1 MKKITF
7 LLLIFVGVLQAQIV
21 NIPDTNFKAKLLSAN
36 TTNQIAMNSQFEY
49 FKIDANNDGE
59 IQLSE
64 ASEVYLLNINN
75 SFLPNPNTILTLS
88 GIESFVNLKEL
99 NASLNSISTFN
110 YNLPLL
116 EKLYFTANN
125 LTTIDLTGTPQLIE
139 LNLDQNDLS
148 SLDVSVCENL
158 VSLGCDYNFLSS
170 LDISMLSSL
179 NYLSVRY
186 NQLTSLDLSQSEA
199 LMSLQLAGNYFLP
212 VLNNLVNL
220 ESLNCQ
226 DMGLSV
232 LDFSSNVNLSTLVL
246 NENIFTEIILPPLA
260 NLTTFLCS
268 EMPSL
273 TSVNVNMAPSL
284 SFFQCINNP
293 LLQSIFMKNG
303 VQSFQS
309 LNWAENFNL
318 QYVCVDD
325 FNVSNIITY
334 LNSIQLTNVNVNS
347 FCSFTPGGDYD
358 TITGNVRLDN
368 NNNGC
373 DATDFSIPFFKLAVD
388 LNAMT
393 TNSSVFSNNNGVY
406 NLYTATEGVYTLTPV
421 LENPTYFSVS
431 PQPGTAIINEIDN
444 SSTTLDFCVTANGV
458 HPDLEVV
465 IAPVTPARPG
475 FVAEYLIVYK
485 NKGNQV
491 LSQQYGVNFVYNQN
505 LMQFLS
511 ASTLP
516 SAQGTGGLQWDY
528 ADLMPF
534 ESRSIIVFMQINPP
548 TDPEN
553 PVNIG
558 DELVF
563 TSVILPQA
571 GDEMVQ
577 DNTFIFNQTV
587 VGSYDPNDITCL
599 QGDVVPP
606 SEIGNYL
613 HYLIRFENTGTA
625 QAENVV
631 VSLNINPA
639 QYDAQ
644 SLQLLNTSHDAS
656 VRMNGQ
662 NLDVIFQN
670 IQLETGGHGNILLK
684 MKTKQTLQVGD
695 MVAKKADIYFD
706 YNFPIVTN
714 EAETLFQA
722 LSVINPVLENLISIY
737 PNPVKD
743 VVNITIKDNSTIKT
757 IELYD
762 IQGRLLQTQ
771 LVKDVTSEINLAE
784 RANGMYF
791 IKINTD
797 KGSKVEKLIKE

>member
-1 MKKITF
+1 MKKF
-7 LLLIFVGVLQAQIV
+7 LFLAILYSGFIQAQIV
-21 NIPDTNFKAKLLSAN
+21 NIPDANFKAKLLSAN
-36 TTNQIAMNSQFEY
+36 TTNQIAMNSQFQY

-59 IQLSE
+59 IQVSE
-64 ASEVYLLNINN
+64 ASEVHLLNINN
-75 SFLPNPNTILTLS
+75 SFLPNPNAILTIS

-125 LTTIDLTGTPQLIE
+125 LTTVDLTGTPQLIE
-139 LNLDQNDLS
+139 LNLDQNDVS
-148 SLDVSVCENL
+148 SLDVSVCQNL

-170 LDISMLSSL
+170 LDISMLSNL
-179 NYLSVRY
+179 NSLSVRY

-199 LMSLQLAGNYFLP
+199 LTSLQLAGNYFLP

-232 LDFSSNVNLSTLVL
+232 LDVSSNVNLRTLVL
-246 NENIFTEIILPPLA
+246 NENNFTEVILPPLT

-273 TSVNVNMAPSL
+273 VSLNVNLAPSL
-284 SFFQCINNP
+284 TFFQCINNP
-293 LLQSIFMKNG
+293 SLQSIFMKNG

-325 FNVSNIITY
+325 LIVNNIITY

-347 FCSFTPGGDYD
+347 FCSFVPGGNYN

-373 DATDFSIPFFKLAVD
+373 NETDYSIPFFRLAVD
-388 LNAMT
+388 LNAVS

-406 NLYTATEGVYTLTPV
+406 NLYTSTEGVYTLTPV
-421 LENPTYFSVS
+421 LENPSYFSVS

-444 SSTTLDFCVTANGV
+444 TSTTLDFCVTANGV

-465 IAPVTPARPG
+465 IAPSTPARPG
-475 FVAEYLIVYK
+475 FVAEYLVVYK

-491 LSQQYGVNFVYNQN
+491 MSQLNGVSFDYNQN

-511 ASTLP
+511 ASTPP
-516 SAQGTGGLQWDY
+516 SAQIAGGLQWDY

-534 ESRSIIVFMQINPP
+534 ESRSIVVSMQINPP
-548 TDPEN
+548 THPTN
-553 PVNIG
+553 PVNI
-558 DELVF
+558 DDVLVF
-563 TSVILPQA
+563 TSVILPQS

-577 DNTFIFNQTV
+577 DNTFVFNQTV

-599 QGDVVPP
+599 QGDVVSP

-613 HYLIRFENTGTA
+613 HYVIRFENTGNA
-625 QAENVV
+625 PAENVV
-631 VSLNINPA
+631 VKVDINPN
-639 QYDAQ
+639 QFDTN
-644 SLQLLNTSHDAS
+644 SLQLLSAS
-656 VRMNGQ
+656 DEVYTRMNG
-662 NLDVIFQN
+662 NKIEFIFEN
-670 IQLETGGHGNILLK
+670 IQLESGGHGNILLK
-684 MKTKQTLQVGD
+684 MKTKPTLQVGD
-695 MVAKKADIYFD
+695 SVDKKANIYFD

-722 LSVINPVLENLISIY
+722 LSVVNPVLDNLITIY

-743 VVNITIKDNSTIKT
+743 LVTITIKDNSILKT

-771 LVKDVTSEINLAE
+771 LVNDISSELNVAE
-784 RANGMYF
+784 RTNGIYF

-797 KGSKVEKLIKE
+797 KGTKVEKLVKE

>member
-1 MKKITF
+1 MKKF
-7 LLLIFVGVLQAQIV
+7 LFLAILYSGFIQAQIV
-21 NIPDTNFKAKLLSAN
+21 NIPDANFKAKLLSAN
-36 TTNQIAMNSQFEY
+36 TTNQIAMNSQFQY

-59 IQLSE
+59 IQVSE
-64 ASEVYLLNINN
+64 ASEVHLLNINN
-75 SFLPNPNTILTLS
+75 SFLPNPNAILTIS

-125 LTTIDLTGTPQLIE
+125 LTTVDLTGTPQLIE
-139 LNLDQNDLS
+139 LNLDQNDVS
-148 SLDVSVCENL
+148 SLDVSVCQNL

-170 LDISMLSSL
+170 LDISMLSNL
-179 NYLSVRY
+179 NSLSVRY

-199 LMSLQLAGNYFLP
+199 LTSLQLAGNYFLP

-232 LDFSSNVNLSTLVL
+232 LDVSSNVNLRTLVL
-246 NENIFTEIILPPLA
+246 NENNFTEVILPPLT

-273 TSVNVNMAPSL
+273 VSLNVNLAPSL
-284 SFFQCINNP
+284 TFFQCINNP
-293 LLQSIFMKNG
+293 SLQSIFMKNG

-325 FNVSNIITY
+325 LIVNNIITY

-347 FCSFTPGGDYD
+347 FCSFVPGGNYN
-358 TITGNVRLDN
+358 TIIGNIRFDS

-373 DATDFSIPFFKLAVD
+373 EASDYSIPFFRLAVD
-388 LNAMT
+388 LNAVS

-444 SSTTLDFCVTANGV
+444 TSTTLDFCVTANGV

-465 IAPVTPARPG
+465 IAPSTPARPG
-475 FVAEYLIVYK
+475 FVAEYMIVYK

-491 LSQQYGVNFVYNQN
+491 LSQLNGVSFDYNQN

-511 ASTLP
+511 ASTPP
-516 SAQGTGGLQWDY
+516 SAQSAGGLQWDY

-534 ESRSIIVFMQINPP
+534 ESRSIVVSMQINPP
-548 TDPEN
+548 THPTH
-553 PVNIG
+553 PVNI
-558 DELVF
+558 DDVLVF
-563 TSVILPQA
+563 TSVILPQS
-571 GDEMVQ
+571 GDEIVQ
-577 DNTFIFNQTV
+577 DNTFVFNQTV

-599 QGDVVPP
+599 QGDVVSP

-613 HYLIRFENTGTA
+613 HYLIRFENTGNA
-625 QAENVV
+625 PAENVV
-631 VSLNINPA
+631 VNLNINPA

-644 SLQLLNTSHDAS
+644 SLQLLNTSHEAS

-662 NLDVIFQN
+662 NVDFIFQN
-670 IQLETGGHGNILLK
+670 IQLESGGHGNILLK
-684 MKTKQTLQVGD
+684 MKTKSSLQVGD

-706 YNFPIVTN
+706 YNFPIITN
-714 EAETLFQA
+714 QAETLFQA
-722 LSVINPVLENLISIY
+722 LSVVNPVLDNLISVY

-743 VVNITIKDNSTIKT
+743 VVNITIKENSTIKT

-771 LVKDVTSEINLAE
+771 LVNDVHSELNVSS
-784 RANGMYF
+784 RAKGMYF

-797 KGSKVEKLIKE
+797 KGSKVEKLVKE

>member
-7 LLLIFVGVLQAQIV
+7 LFLIFVGVLQAQIV
-21 NIPDTNFKAKLLSAN
+21 SIPDANFKAKLLSAN
-36 TTNQIAMNSQFEY
+36 TTNQIAMNSQFQY

-59 IQLSE
+59 IQVSE
-64 ASEVYLLNINN
+64 ASEVFLLNINN
-75 SFLPNPNTILTLS
+75 SFLPNPNAILTIS

-139 LNLDQNDLS
+139 LNLDQNDVS
-148 SLDVSVCENL
+148 SLDVSVCQNL

-186 NQLTSLDLSQSEA
+186 NQLTSLDLSQSEP
-199 LMSLQLAGNYFLP
+199 LISLQLAGNYFLP
-212 VLNNLVNL
+212 VINNLVNL

-246 NENIFTEIILPPLA
+246 NQNNFTEIILPPLA

-284 SFFQCINNP
+284 TFFQCINNP
-293 LLQSIFMKNG
+293 SLQSIFMKNG

-318 QYVCVDD
+318 QYLCVDD
-325 FNVSNIITY
+325 FNVSNMITY

-347 FCSFTPGGDYD
+347 FCSFTPGGDYN
-358 TITGNVRLDN
+358 TITGNVRLDI

-373 DATDFSIPFFKLAVD
+373 DETDFSIPFFRLAVD
-388 LNAMT
+388 LNAVS
-393 TNSSVFSNNNGVY
+393 TNSSAFSNNNGVY

-444 SSTTLDFCVTANGV
+444 TSTTLDFCVTANGV

-475 FVAEYLIVYK
+475 FVAEYVIVYK

-491 LSQQYGVNFVYNQN
+491 LSQQNGVNFVYNQN

-511 ASTLP
+511 ASTP
-516 SAQGTGGLQWDY
+516 SSAQSAGGLQWDY

-534 ESRSIIVFMQINPP
+534 ESRSIVVSMQINPP
-548 TDPEN
+548 THPTH
-553 PVNIG
+553 PVNI
-558 DELVF
+558 DDVLVF
-563 TSVILPQA
+563 TSVILPQS

-577 DNTFIFNQTV
+577 DNTFVLNQTV

-599 QGDVVPP
+599 QGDVVSP

-613 HYLIRFENTGTA
+613 HYVIRFENTGNA
-625 QAENVV
+625 PAENVV
-631 VSLNINPA
+631 VKVEIDPNQFDSN
-639 QYDAQ
+639 
-644 SLQLLNTSHDAS
+644 SLQMLSTSHDANI
-656 VRMNGQ
+656 RMTGNRIEF
-662 NLDVIFQN
+662 IFEN
-670 IQLETGGHGNILLK
+670 IQLDSGGHGNILLK
-684 MKTKQTLQVGD
+684 MKTNETLQVGD
-695 MVAKKADIYFD
+695 YVEKKANIYFD
-706 YNFPIVTN
+706 YNFPIETN
-714 EAETLFQA
+714 EAETLFEA
-722 LSVINPVLENLISIY
+722 LSVVNPVLDSLISIY

-743 VVNITIKDNSTIKT
+743 MLTIAIKDNSTIKT

-771 LVKDVTSEINLAE
+771 LVNDVHSELNVSS

-797 KGSKVEKLIKE
+797 KGTKVEKLVKE